1 MFLNKKYIDAALDA
15 APIHMNDDGTKEERI
30 RIGTIYCG
38 FDEYGTYLSID
49 QYTGDIYAVRPV
61 LD

>member
-1 MFLNKKYIDAALDA
+1 MYFNREFVNTAFDTAQV
-15 APIHMNDDGTKEERI
+15 HVNGDGTKEKKI

-49 QYTGDIYAVRPV
+49 QDGDVYAVRPV
-61 LD
+61 FD